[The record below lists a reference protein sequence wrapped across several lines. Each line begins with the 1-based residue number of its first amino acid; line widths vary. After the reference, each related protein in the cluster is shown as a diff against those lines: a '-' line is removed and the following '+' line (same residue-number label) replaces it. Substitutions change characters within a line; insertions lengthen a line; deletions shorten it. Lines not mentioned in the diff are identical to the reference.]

1 MPASQQGDAPA
12 RTSNAALES
21 EVYRIC
27 PILGSVVQV
36 LWLPLGS
43 LGSHRAEHF
52 LGPDHFGGP
61 CSGCAEN
68 FYFWKTFLLFL
79 NFICRVIYSRL
90 QETTSHKGYI

>member
-12 RTSNAALES
+12 HTGNAALEC
-21 EVYRIC
+21 EVCRIC

-43 LGSHRAEHF
+43 LVSHRAEHF

-61 CSGCAEN
+61 CGGCTEN
-68 FYFWKTFLLFL
+68 FYFW
-79 NFICRVIYSRL
+79 
-90 QETTSHKGYI
+90 ETKLSPLPKFYT